1 MATDIFKKGS
11 IEMLT
16 LLMLQEEDIHGYQ
29 ISQLIKERSGGLLT
43 VQEGALYPLLYRMEA
58 NGYIS
63 GHQQTVEDQI
73 RPQPNPGGLS
83 LRAPPGASAC
93 SP

>member
-1 MATDIFKKGS
+1 
-11 IEMLT
+11 MLT

-43 VQEGALYPLLYRMEA
+43 VQEGALYPLLYRMEV

-63 GHQQTVEDQI
+63 GHQ
-73 RPQPNPGGLS
+73 
-83 LRAPPGASAC
+83 
-93 SP
+93 